1 MQLIKE
7 IGGEENI
14 IGMLPGRKI
23 FAIFPGDFFER
34 KTFGQGNK
42 YLGNFVQMMK
52 MGNWVIPK

>member
-7 IGGEENI
+7 IGGGKHYWDVARE
-14 IGMLPGRKI
+14 KC
-23 FAIFPGDFFER
+23 FAILPGDFFER
-34 KTFGQGNK
+34 KKTFGQGNK